1 MWQQAFTFFPDE
13 QVPKEDGAFTIASQ
27 SRKHG
32 NHVSISP
39 TFYEQLV
46 RKCSIRIFYVLTV
59 WVCNFLAEGKYR
71 KSCLYNIG
79 QIDPMRA
86 IVVKKDTLDGEVILA
101 TFF

>member
-1 MWQQAFTFFPDE
+1 MCQFHQHFMSSFCGS
-13 QVPKEDGAFTIASQ
+13 V
-27 SRKHG
+27 
-32 NHVSISP
+32 
-39 TFYEQLV
+39 L
-46 RKCSIRIFYVLTV
+46 RIFYMLTV